1 MNKVTAAECGD
12 YESENLTRA
21 IDYIISQYG
30 ELFASIRN
38 KSKIVI
44 KPNLLMA
51 KNKYDFLALTSPK
64 LLEAFINAL
73 KKFAKPEN
81 ITIADSPGGPYM
93 PSYMKMIYKYTGY
106 DETAQRT
113 GVNLNFDFTSKQM
126 TKVFNGERK
135 TFNIITPIYES
146 DFIINLNRLKTHA
159 LALMSAGVK
168 NMFGIIPGVEKVEM
182 HSRYPTREKFSEMLV
197 DLCAMCPPSFSLTDT
212 VIAME
217 GNGPSG
223 GTPRKVGLLL
233 ASDNVFALDKI
244 NAKIMGIEK
253 DLPTVKY
260 SEAQGYCGKEQE
272 IEVNGENGLK
282 IEDYIIK
289 DLILPDS
296 SGMTSMTASPIIK
309 GLMDTFFSTK
319 PFITDKCLKCKV
331 CMENCPQKVI
341 KQNESNKKI
350 KITDYNKCI
359 RCYCCSE
366 LCPHDAI
373 TVKKSFLVRLLNK

>member
-1 MNKVTAAECGD
+1 
-12 YESENLTRA
+12 ESENLTRA

-30 ELFASIRN
+30 ELFESLKG

-51 KNKYDFLALTSPK
+51 KDKYDFLALTSPK

-73 KKFAKPEN
+73 KKFAKPKN
-81 ITIADSPGGPYM
+81 ITIADSSGGPYTQN
-93 PSYMKMIYKYTGY
+93 SLKRIYKYTGY
-106 DETAQRT
+106 DEIAERT
-113 GVNLNFDFTSKQM
+113 GVNLNFDVTSKQM
-126 TKVFNGERK
+126 SKVIKGERK
-135 TFNIITPIYES
+135 TFNIITPAYES

-159 LALMSAGVK
+159 LALMSSGVK
-168 NMFGIIPGVEKVEM
+168 NMFGLVPGVEKVEM
-182 HSRYPTREKFSEMLV
+182 HSRYTTRETFSEMLV
-197 DLCAMCPPSFSLTDT
+197 DLCAMCPPSFSITDAVT
-212 VIAME
+212 AME

-223 GTPRKVGLLL
+223 GTPRNVGLLL
-233 ASDNVFALDKI
+233 ASDNVFALDVI

-260 SEAQGYCGKEQE
+260 SVSQGYCGNENE
-272 IEVNGENGLK
+272 IEVIGENGIK
-282 IEDYIIK
+282 IDDYIIK
-289 DLILPDS
+289 DMILPDGPGMIS
-296 SGMTSMTASPIIK
+296 MTSSPMAQ
-309 GLMDTFFSTK
+309 GLMNLFLNTK
-319 PFITDKCLKCKV
+319 PYITDKCVKCKI

-350 KITDYNKCI
+350 KITDYKKCI

-373 TVKKSFLVRLLNK
+373 TIKKSFLIRLMNK